1 MELWW
6 KRRFLYPNK
15 WATNALMHCRRA
27 GSFWSQSQVY
37 AHQLVKREI
46 SQCLS
51 RLVHLRRSFRFR
63 GSRRLS
69 VTKRIVNFYRYN
81 QVHRFWWV
89 QIRWR
94 DQKLF
99 RTQPHVLSVKLDSI
113 WLRKVRWRCNYQR
126 KHTYSRIIRQ
136 LVESKEIWSEPNDAF
151 ALGSG
156 RRHWWSNWARRLK
169 RLPTRRCRCIAKLY
183 RKGLGLGIQDNFEP
197 ERSGYTL
204 LDLLSDVGGLQG
216 ILISGISLILSIFN
230 HNHLDNFLVFKLFTS
245 AEKDAPLRTSSTDS
259 IREFFLDKC
268 IPTKLAC
275 CAKKHK

>member
-15 WATNALMHCRRA
+15 WATNALMHCRRV

-89 QIRWR
+89 QIGWR

-197 ERSGYTL
+197 ELNCDWTKRLHASWSFIRRGRPPRHINIRDFSHPQHL
-204 LDLLSDVGGLQG
+204 QSQPFGQFLGLQA
-216 ILISGISLILSIFN
+216 LY
-230 HNHLDNFLVFKLFTS
+230 
-245 AEKDAPLRTSSTDS
+245 
-259 IREFFLDKC
+259 IRRERRPSEDFIDWQYQRVL
-268 IPTKLAC
+268 LG
-275 CAKKHK
+275 